1 MRVSPLISPSVMK
14 PILSFFITCAALIL
28 CLTLTTPGTRAQQQ
42 APPPPPPPPARPTP
56 PPPTLNKTTDGQEVD
71 DGETLEFKTSLV
83 NLQVRVIDRQ
93 NRPINDVRKEDFRV
107 FEDGQ
112 PQSIEFFSTEEVP
125 ISYGIVVDNSG
136 SLRQQLEKVIA
147 AGRTIVE
154 SNKQGDET
162 FLIRFTDSSRI
173 NLDQEWTSDKTVLQE
188 KLDDL
193 YPDSGQTAVYDAVN
207 LAAEYATER
216 RKGEDPTDR
225 RRRALII
232 VTDGEER
239 NSVTTEKEL
248 FARLRESDVQIFIIG
263 FTGDLDE
270 QDGGIIKKSSR
281 SKATNLIN
289 KLATETGGRAFFPN
303 SVNELP
309 QIAEQITRDLRTQ
322 FIVSYNPTNKRRDGT
337 FRRVRV
343 ALADDSR
350 GKRIA
355 VTRPGYT
362 APNEAAASS
371 TTGQRPRALTT
382 PPKNN

>member
-1 MRVSPLISPSVMK
+1 MLN
-14 PILSFFITCAALIL
+14 
-28 CLTLTTPGTRAQQQ
+28 TTTE
-42 APPPPPPPPARPTP
+42 
-56 PPPTLNKTTDGQEVD
+56 GQEID
-71 DGETLEFKTSLV
+71 DGATIEFNTSLV
-83 NLQVRVIDRQ
+83 TLQVRVIDRQ
-93 NRPINDVRKEDFRV
+93 NRPINDVRKDDFRV

-193 YPDSGQTAVYDAVN
+193 FPDSGQTAVYDAVN

-216 RKGEDPTDR
+216 RKGEDPNDR

-263 FTGDLDE
+263 FTGDLEE
-270 QDGGIIKKSSR
+270 QDGGIIKKSTR

-303 SVNELP
+303 SVSELP
-309 QIAEQITRDLRTQ
+309 AIADQITRDLRTQ

-350 GKRIA
+350 AGKRIA
-355 VTRPGYT
+355 ITRPGYT
-362 APNEAAASS
+362 APNDTAATTSS
-371 TTGQRPRALTT
+371 TTGERPRTLT
-382 PPKNN
+382 PAKNNK